1 MSKDTDTSPFSS
13 STCQLYMAATSLNP
27 VGVYHLCGVGLS
39 WVLRDRDEPNSVEAA
54 SKFCRASDFVQ
65 VAEWLT
71 PLTKDSEVAGSN
83 PTTVKANLHAQSW
96 WITITSSHH
105 HKETRMKSLSLLPRQ
120 MLLHKTRPT
129 LPLYITSVVTGRLL
143 HWNEK
148 IPKRSMR
155 TRRCEQE
162 KGEKTESVDKKS

>member
-1 MSKDTDTSPFSS
+1 MQQNT
-13 STCQLYMAATSLNP
+13 
-27 VGVYHLCGVGLS
+27 
-39 WVLRDRDEPNSVEAA
+39 A

-120 MLLHKTRPT
+120 MLLHKTRPI
-129 LPLYITSVVTGRLL
+129 LPLYITSVVAGRLL

-148 IPKRSMR
+148 NTKKKYAHAPLR
-155 TRRCEQE
+155 TRKRRKDRIGRQKELAVILYMQQITASDFCLWSDFVQVAEWVSASDQ
-162 KGEKTESVDKKS
+162 SP